1 MKRVAKQMKNFMAF
15 ASLLALIAA
24 GTASAQEQVVEYG
37 RIVQADDGTGSMGY
51 LVGYED
57 EEVQGPAKKPWL
69 PLLSPMMIHLDCWI
83 TRMVNINDFYSQ
95 QAADEYF
102 AMAESCADIPLSMDP
117 NINMGLKYTVL
128 SPIYAWCPDLLNRR
142 GILGGGGAYG
152 IPSPMPSVAGVH
164 AGASISSPPQPM
176 SPSMSPPPS
185 MSPGAPSQMNLQP
198 MPDANLQPLP
208 QVQPAPAGVGV
219 EVGSQSSAPAR
230 ASSGQVAGNQWS
242 QMTDEQ
248 ILAHFGLDP
257 SVATRARQAASMDGS
272 KLEQPVADAP
282 AWQFADEAPTV
293 SLERKDMVALNHE
306 TFPPRV
312 EPVQSVEPVIVREP
326 VVSQPKASDRTIT
339 EEPTIELEFDE
350 SSVDA
355 EAKPEFSST
364 DSEYD
369 KLREIERD
377 LLNY

>member
-1 MKRVAKQMKNFMAF
+1 MKNFMAF
-15 ASLLALIAA
+15 ASLIALITA

-57 EEVQGPAKKPWL
+57 EEVQGPAEKPWL
-69 PLLSPMMIHLDCWI
+69 PLLSPVMIHLDCWI

-164 AGASISSPPQPM
+164 AGASISSSPQPM
-176 SPSMSPPPS
+176 YSPTAPTL
-185 MSPGAPSQMNLQP
+185 SPGATQMSPSQMSPSQMNLQP
-198 MPDANLQPLP
+198 MPDANLQPMP
-208 QVQPAPAGVGV
+208 QIQPAPTGVGV
-219 EVGSQSSAPAR
+219 EIGSQSSAPAR
-230 ASSGQVAGNQWS
+230 ASNGQVAGNQWN

-257 SVATRARQAASMDGS
+257 SVATRAREAASMDGS

-312 EPVQSVEPVIVREP
+312 EQVQSKEPVIVREAA
-326 VVSQPKASDRTIT
+326 VAQPKTSDPTLT

-350 SSVDA
+350 SAV
-355 EAKPEFSST
+355 ETEGKPEFSST

>member
-1 MKRVAKQMKNFMAF
+1 MKNFMAF

>member
-1 MKRVAKQMKNFMAF
+1 MKNLMAF
-15 ASLLALIAA
+15 ASLIALIAA

-57 EEVQGPAKKPWL
+57 EEVQGQAKKPWL

-152 IPSPMPSVAGVH
+152 VPSPMPSVAGVH
-164 AGASISSPPQPM
+164 AGASISSSPQPM
-176 SPSMSPPPS
+176 YAPTAPS
-185 MSPGAPSQMNLQP
+185 MSPGVPSQMNLQP
-198 MPDANLQPLP
+198 MPDVNLQPLP

-219 EVGSQSSAPAR
+219 EIGSQSSAPAR
-230 ASSGQVAGNQWS
+230 ASNGQAAGNQWS
-242 QMTDEQ
+242 QMSDEQ

-257 SVATRARQAASMDGS
+257 SVATRAREAATMDGS
-272 KLEQPVADAP
+272 KLEQPVAAAP
-282 AWQFADEAPTV
+282 AWQYADEAPTV

-312 EPVQSVEPVIVREP
+312 EQVQGMEPVIVREQ
-326 VVSQPKASDRTIT
+326 VVSQPKASDRTIA

-355 EAKPEFSST
+355 EGKPEFSST